1 MIVLGIKG
9 LVRDFEAIRDRA
21 TSPEA
26 RRIFRIAA
34 GKLRDSARRS
44 APRASG
50 TLRRSIISFAS
61 RRRGKRADAAAFAR
75 VNVLSGRIKAP
86 HGHLV
91 EFGTKD
97 RRPKRGKFLTFYTR
111 RGGWVR
117 AKVVRGM
124 KPNPYF
130 RRGVDVAGPAALNEA
145 LKEIGDLIVR

>member
-9 LVRDFEAIRDRA
+9 LTRDFEAIRERA

-26 RRIFRIAA
+26 RRIFRAKA
-34 GKLRDSARRS
+34 GKIRDAVRRT
-44 APRASG
+44 APRKKG
-50 TLRRSIISFAS
+50 ILRRAVISFAS
-61 RRRGKRADAAAFAR
+61 RRRGARSDVAAFAR

-145 LKEIGDLIVR
+145 LREIGDLIVK